1 LVKSSRGSVRRDV
14 VHRGE
19 ADHPVGVLP
28 VANQLLFEIDPRPFS
43 AALDQAN
50 AQLAVAQADLTKA
63 ETDVAR
69 DTPLAAQNAIP
80 LKQLDNDKSAA
91 AAGKAQV
98 DAAKAMI
105 EQAKLNLEWTKVYS
119 PIDGIAGVATSQVGD
134 LVGTST
140 KMTTI
145 SKVNPIRAYFSISED
160 AYLRVA
166 DKIAAVLA
174 GRPDR
179 GATAVEYIQANETAY
194 PSKGRIILVN
204 REVSSQTGTIQLAAE
219 FSNPGSVLRPGG
231 FGRVRIKTGD
241 NKGALLVPQ
250 TSVMEIQSAYQVV
263 VIGPD
268 NKASFRPVKV
278 GDRVYVLPEKQ
289 TRTGGPGFVR
299 VVKDGKCR
307 IDDGA
312 KDERGSE
319 GCRHLRPPG
328 SPTGL
333 QDRRDRRGAG
343 RAGSDGRGGQNAED
357 ARSGLHHRAWPEI
370 PAGQVQRTGERHARQ
385 RAVCLAPSVEA
396 VHLRCLEQRIRRRP
410 PRRHRVPHRSGIGGF
425 ESPRQSDIF
434 AGAPGSHHH

>member
-1 LVKSSRGSVRRDV
+1 METRLAGKSHSAVRWTKPVPYGMFVCVSILLLGGCEKKEAAPPPAPPSVKVADVIQQDVPIYVEWVAQLNGDTNAEITPKIQGYLLSRNYQEGF
-14 VHRGE
+14 
-19 ADHPVGVLP
+19 PVKKD
-28 VANQLLFEIDPRPFS
+28 QLLFEIDPRPS
-43 AALDQAN
+43 AAALDQAN

-63 ETDVAR
+63 ETDVAS
-69 DTPLAAQNAIP
+69 DTPLAAQSAIP
-80 LKQLDNDKSAA
+80 LKQLDNDKSAE

-250 TSVMEIQSAYQVV
+250 TAVMEVQSAYQVV
-263 VIGPD
+263 VIGAD

-278 GDRVYVLPEKQ
+278 GDRVGGNWVITDGLKPGEKIVIEGFQKVRDGMTVNIEPQ
-289 TRTGGPGFVR
+289 TQTASAE
-299 VVKDGKCR
+299 GK
-307 IDDGA
+307 
-312 KDERGSE
+312 
-319 GCRHLRPPG
+319 
-328 SPTGL
+328 
-333 QDRRDRRGAG
+333 
-343 RAGSDGRGGQNAED
+343 
-357 ARSGLHHRAWPEI
+357 
-370 PAGQVQRTGERHARQ
+370 
-385 RAVCLAPSVEA
+385 
-396 VHLRCLEQRIRRRP
+396 
-410 PRRHRVPHRSGIGGF
+410 
-425 ESPRQSDIF
+425 
-434 AGAPGSHHH
+434 

>member
-1 LVKSSRGSVRRDV
+1 METGLAGTSHLAVWWTKPFHQGLVVCVSLLLLGGCEKKEVAAPPQPPAVKVVDVIQQDVPIYVEWVAQLNGDTNAEITPKVQGYLLSRNYQEGY
-14 VHRGE
+14 
-19 ADHPVGVLP
+19 PVKKD
-28 VANQLLFEIDPRPFS
+28 QLLFEIDPRPFS

-50 AQLAVAQADLTKA
+50 AQLAVAQAELSRA

-69 DTPLAAQNAIP
+69 DTPLAAQSAIP
-80 LKQLDNDKSAA
+80 LKQLDNDKSAE

-160 AYLRVA
+160 AYLKVA
-166 DKIAAVLA
+166 DKVAAVLA
-174 GRPDR
+174 GRP
-179 GATAVEYIQANETAY
+179 GLGPTAVEYIQANETAY
-194 PSKGRIILVN
+194 PSRGRIILVN

-250 TSVMEIQSAYQVV
+250 IAVMEVQSAYQVV

-278 GDRVYVLPEKQ
+278 GDRVGGNWVITDGLKPGEKIVIEGFQKVRDGMTVNIEPQ
-289 TRTGGPGFVR
+289 TQTASAE
-299 VVKDGKCR
+299 GK
-307 IDDGA
+307 
-312 KDERGSE
+312 
-319 GCRHLRPPG
+319 
-328 SPTGL
+328 
-333 QDRRDRRGAG
+333 
-343 RAGSDGRGGQNAED
+343 
-357 ARSGLHHRAWPEI
+357 
-370 PAGQVQRTGERHARQ
+370 
-385 RAVCLAPSVEA
+385 
-396 VHLRCLEQRIRRRP
+396 
-410 PRRHRVPHRSGIGGF
+410 
-425 ESPRQSDIF
+425 
-434 AGAPGSHHH
+434 